1 MSRGSGVS
9 ETRAI
14 GNQGTK
20 PTSYPLAASG
30 FEGPKMAGLSSGLV
44 YRGACIR
51 EACVLLCP
59 APPQP
64 SQFFLAAQP
73 QSYSSRVWPCGL
85 AGSACV
91 ELLLGCGYCLVH
103 SHALAPVPR
112 LRSAHL
118 GVILIWRWWSLKQ
131 MKTCKCECTAKQE

>member
-1 MSRGSGVS
+1 MSRGSVVS
-9 ETRAI
+9 ETRTI

-64 SQFFLAAQP
+64 SQVFLAAQP

-91 ELLLGCGYCLVH
+91 ELLLGL
-103 SHALAPVPR
+103 R
-112 LRSAHL
+112 LLFGPLTRPGCAAFWSAHL
-118 GVILIWRWWSLKQ
+118 GMILIWRWWSLKQ